1 MNREELIQLRD
12 AIDMALA
19 LPDSVRELLVK
30 WLAPEKPNGHDPHPP
45 AASPPPRQAK
55 RKPNAFA
62 AKTAERKL
70 IEAMRDNPSMS
81 VVGLANAAGSSRSAA
96 GERLRQMALRGSRIS
111 RTIGSSASERR
122 IPGVP
127 VALRLAP
134 DAADHVLAD
143 CHQRGV
149 GRGLCTGV
157 KRRVEGSLKEDD
169 KMSNDTPSEFDFEN
183 LMRSRGGPFWRDD
196 SPRSRDRRSR
206 AASWPTSKARESR
219 RRTARTSR

>member
-111 RTIGSSASERR
+111 RTIGSSASERAFQASQSPFVLR
-122 IPGVP
+122 QTRLTTSLPTAINEAWDAVC
-127 VALRLAP
+127 ALA
-134 DAADHVLAD
+134 
-143 CHQRGV
+143 
-149 GRGLCTGV
+149 
-157 KRRVEGSLKEDD
+157 
-169 KMSNDTPSEFDFEN
+169 
-183 LMRSRGGPFWRDD
+183 
-196 SPRSRDRRSR
+196 
-206 AASWPTSKARESR
+206 
-219 RRTARTSR
+219 